1 MSKHGAGITL
11 DPVTF
16 EVLKNS
22 FITTVDQMAEQ
33 ILRTCYSFVI
43 YNRDFSSALND
54 ANGDSIAQGN
64 MDIAVH
70 VGTLHYTC
78 KAVIETFK
86 DDMRPG
92 DVFMTNDPYAGG
104 THFNDVRIIRP
115 VFVGD
120 EIIAFA
126 QSNGHWSDV
135 GGSTPGSFDVL
146 AKEMFREGIRITPT
160 RLIDEG
166 KWRHDFAGM
175 IAANT
180 RDPESIIGDMN
191 AQAEATR
198 VAEREILRLVEK
210 YGKDTV
216 VTGCKEVQDYVELAT
231 RQRIAELP
239 DGTWENVDYID
250 RDPALGEGMIPI
262 KVKLTIE
269 GDEVTYDFTGSHDTI
284 STLYNSAFGGTFSA
298 VVAGMKTYFPDLP
311 LNSGFYR
318 PINVIAPENS
328 IVDARWPVAVTGFL
342 MPFEKIMNSI
352 YEIWSDIMPER
363 AIACAF
369 NLEYLL
375 TGGRDLRTEDRNIF
389 MFYDWLPGGWGGR
402 NGKDGCNVTTA
413 CFGTGLMTQPVE
425 GQERLCPIIAN
436 EYQINT
442 DSPGPGKWRGGAGV
456 VKTSTLQQ
464 AESTVISYIC
474 DRERAIVWGIKGGLP
489 SMPHGLYIQ
498 RKGKNEREWLGSI
511 FSDVP
516 IESGDVF
523 SRPTAGGGG
532 LGDPLERDPAAVM
545 RDVEDDYVSHRARAQ
560 GLRRRAQGD
569 RRRPRQ
575 LRGRRGGHAHRARR
589 HRQGEARLAGG
600 GRRGRRRALPQGRDR
615 RVRHGAPLRRHRGL
629 GHRRVL
635 PQDHRRVPRHDEE
648 ALGGPLERRHRR
660 ARPGRGV
667 AFAAAVAAGR
677 GCCLLRGRQREAR
690 SGFKFDNVEF
700 TGTTSLLVTARLV
713 PHVSLSV
720 PPGTPT
726 GIAMTASL

>member
-1 MSKHGAGITL
+1 MSEQRPGFTL

-33 ILRTCYSFVI
+33 VLRTCYSFVI

-64 MDIAVH
+64 QDIAVH

-78 KAVIETFK
+78 KDVIRVFK
-86 DDMRPG
+86 DKMKPG
-92 DVFMTNDPYAGG
+92 DVYMINDPYAGG
-104 THFNDVRIIRP
+104 THFNDVRLIRP
-115 VFVGD
+115 IFVKDDLIG
-120 EIIAFA
+120 FS

-135 GGSTPGSFDVL
+135 GGSVPGSFDVL
-146 AKEMFREGIRITPT
+146 AKEMFKEGIRITPV
-160 RLIDEG
+160 RIYDGGEFREDL
-166 KWRHDFAGM
+166 ANM
-175 IAANT
+175 VAANT
-180 RDPESIIGDMN
+180 RDPVSIIGDMH

-198 VAEREILRLVEK
+198 VAEREILRLVNK

-216 VTGCKEVQDYVELAT
+216 VTGFKEVQDYVEQVT

-250 RDPALGEGMIPI
+250 RDPALEEGLIPI

-269 GDEVTYDFTGSHDTI
+269 GDEVTYDFTGSHPTI

-318 PINVIAPENS
+318 PIKVIAPQDS

-375 TGGRDLRTEDRNIF
+375 TGGRDLRTADKNIF

-402 NGKDGCNVTTA
+402 STKDGCNVTTA

-425 GQERLCPIIAN
+425 GQERLCPILAN
-436 EYQINT
+436 EYQILT
-442 DSPGPGKWRGGAGV
+442 DSPGPGKHRGGAGV
-456 VKTSTLQQ
+456 VKTSTLRE
-464 AESTVISYIC
+464 ADDTVISYIC
-474 DRERAIVWGIKGGLP
+474 DRERAVVWGIKGGLP
-489 SMPHGLYIQ
+489 SMPHGLWIR
-498 RKGKNEREWLGSI
+498 RKGKEEREWLGTI

-516 IESGDVF
+516 IAAGDLF

-532 LGDPLERDPAAVM
+532 LGDPLERDPEAVM
-545 RDVEDDYVSHRARAQ
+545 RDVEDDYVSVERAKKDYGVVLKVVDKDLA
-560 GLRRRAQGD
+560 AYEID
-569 RRRPRQ
+569 WDATKSE
-575 LRGRRGGHAHRARR
+575 RGSIAKARRGWLDEDPADVAARYR
-589 HRQGEARLAGG
+589 KGEIDQFDMV
-600 GRRGRRRALPQGRDR
+600 RRYGVIVDWGTGELLPKTTTEFRRMMKKRSAEHWND
-615 RVRHGAPLRRHRGL
+615 
-629 GHRRVL
+629 
-635 PQDHRRVPRHDEE
+635 
-648 ALGGPLERRHRR
+648 
-660 ARPGRGV
+660 GV
-667 AFAAAVAAGR
+667 AQQAA
-677 GCCLLRGRQREAR
+677 E
-690 SGFKFDNVEF
+690 
-700 TGTTSLLVTARLV
+700 
-713 PHVSLSV
+713 
-720 PPGTPT
+720 
-726 GIAMTASL
+726 